1 MKFAENGLTLFIV
14 IPVLCTFIAAI
25 VFVGVGVE
33 VAISAVKAV
42 LAGDIHTGS
51 NNGIKLIEMLD
62 LFMVAFMFFVIGLGF
77 SKLFLPSSFLSRFLD
92 RLRPSWLNVSN
103 FTELKML
110 LWEVLLTAIVIV
122 FVGDVYM
129 AEGHYNWTMLL
140 IPSAILLLSASM
152 FLIKKGDKKVKPD
165 SEG

>member
-1 MKFAENGLTLFIV
+1 
-14 IPVLCTFIAAI
+14 
-25 VFVGVGVE
+25 
-33 VAISAVKAV
+33 
-42 LAGDIHTGS
+42 
-51 NNGIKLIEMLD
+51 MLD

-77 SKLFLPSSFLSRFLD
+77 SKLFLPSSALSRFLD

-152 FLIKKGDKKVKPD
+152 FLIKRGDKKEKPD
-165 SEG
+165 PEG

>member
-1 MKFAENGLTLFIV
+1 MKFAENGLTMV
-14 IPVLCTFIAAI
+14 IAIPILCTFLAAF

-33 VAISAVKAV
+33 VAVTGVKAV
-42 LAGDIHTGS
+42 LAGNFHDGSHT
-51 NNGIKLIEMLD
+51 GIKLVEMLD

-77 SKLFLPSSFLSRFLD
+77 SKLFLPSSILSRFLD

-140 IPSAILLLSASM
+140 IPSAILLLSISM
-152 FLIKKGDKKVKPD
+152 FLIKRGDKKEKPD
-165 SEG
+165 PEI